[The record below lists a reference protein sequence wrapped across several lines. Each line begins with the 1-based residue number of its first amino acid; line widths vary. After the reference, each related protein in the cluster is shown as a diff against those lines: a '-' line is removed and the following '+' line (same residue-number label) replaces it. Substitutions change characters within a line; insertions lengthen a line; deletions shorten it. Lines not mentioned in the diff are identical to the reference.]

1 MQAASLKSK
10 QSVLATLLA
19 LLVLF
24 AGCGDDEPSGPGNFP
39 DIRGTWIGQ
48 YSVTS
53 CTLSGGADP
62 FFCVDVFPNGASRVI
77 ELDLDQSSS
86 SLSGVAFQGTISGSI
101 AGTVDEFGLV
111 SISGTLGTGDI
122 FEVTITGWTTQL
134 VGDSLVGSWSFRVED
149 NTGSGFST
157 AQISA
162 NVVIVGPSVL
172 IYFNC
177 FVEDFLAADDEI
189 NGTLTAGDCWLD
201 DESFYDT
208 FALDVVQGDKISI
221 DLSSDA
227 YDPFLLIT
235 DVDES
240 PLASDGDIGQNV
252 AGVTGEAGQQET
264 WLIIAASF
272 VPYQSGDY
280 RLTTARVTGN
290 SAVTTFTLASR
301 VDGSGKLT
309 AERVSSS
316 RERLKR
322 RLTQARPLVL
332 RR

>member
-1 MQAASLKSK
+1 MKVASLQSK
-10 QSVLATLLA
+10 WSAYPTLFA
-19 LLVLF
+19 FLVLL

-62 FFCVDVFPNGASRVI
+62 FFCVDVFPSGASRVI
-77 ELDLDQSSS
+77 ELDLGQSSS
-86 SLSGVAFQGTISGSI
+86 SLSGVAFQGTISGRI

-134 VGDSLVGSWSFRVED
+134 VGDSLIGSWSFRVED
-149 NTGSGFST
+149 NTGSGFAT

-162 NVVIVGPSVL
+162 NIVIVGPSVL
-172 IYFNC
+172 TYFNC
-177 FVEDFLAADDEI
+177 PVEDFLAADDEI

-201 DESFYDT
+201 DESFFDT
-208 FALDVVQGDKISI
+208 FALDVVQGDRISI
-221 DLSSDA
+221 EVSSDA

-235 DVDES
+235 DVDEN
-240 PLASDGDIGQNV
+240 PLASDGELGRDTV
-252 AGVTGEAGQQET
+252 GVTGEAGQQET
-264 WLIIAASF
+264 WLIIASSWF
-272 VPYQSGDY
+272 PYQSGDY
-280 RLTTARVTGN
+280 LLTTTRVNGTG
-290 SAVTTFTLASR
+290 AVTRFTSASR
-301 VDGSGKLT
+301 VAGPGKLT
-309 AERVSSS
+309 TERVSSS
-316 RERLKR
+316 RETLKR